1 MSNFTPRIRGAT
13 SALLSS
19 SGSLFNLSLK
29 FDTYFRIVHR
39 TESAGSTANPC
50 NAAENGYS
58 ISSIPENIKRDMKN
72 DQLSSFRQ
80 YYYSMVKEMTKPCVG
95 NAYKAIQEDVAASG
109 GINAVFYAVH
119 PFSNESVN
127 RLTQG

>member
-1 MSNFTPRIRGAT
+1 MI
-13 SALLSS
+13 
-19 SGSLFNLSLK
+19 
-29 FDTYFRIVHR
+29 FRIVHR

-72 DQLSSFRQ
+72 NQLSSFRQ

-119 PFSNESVN
+119 PFSNENVN

>member
-1 MSNFTPRIRGAT
+1 MTVCFYGPRLVTFSHRRPYLKRPNGSNIF
-13 SALLSS
+13 LND
-19 SGSLFNLSLK
+19 FY
-29 FDTYFRIVHR
+29 FFRIVHR

-72 DQLSSFRQ
+72 NQLSSFRQ

-95 NAYKAIQEDVAASG
+95 NAYKVQCS
-109 GINAVFYAVH
+109 
-119 PFSNESVN
+119 
-127 RLTQG
+127 